1 MISRN
6 ALVSSQFSQD
16 SPIPTV
22 QLIEGNRSNT
32 VQHETP
38 VTQLPLQAPKV
49 THSLCSDVPLGIDL
63 VDQVDVMDTL
73 AAALKPSPAVPLLT
87 PNKLQ
92 KTFFC
97 FKHGDKYKLF
107 TDRKLPPNKFQF
119 LQNERFDTNYFVT
132 LCNLV
137 SAGGLSWPPG
147 TPNHLGA
154 RVQLVH
160 SDLHLDRWRHHLVGY
175 NDIELCQYLEYGFP
189 LGLYEDPPPDLDPVL
204 SNHGS
209 AYSYYPWI
217 DKFVASSLVRKYLAG
232 PFSSQPFNVIHLS
245 PLMTAVKK
253 PDSRRPVFVASFSDN
268 SLNKA
273 TPTDVYLGQQI
284 EYSYPKVE
292 DFRRLVLTCG
302 KGSYMWKRDL
312 SSFFL
317 QVPLD
322 PIDYP
327 KVAFIWRGF
336 LFFFIGLM
344 FGLRNSGLQ
353 GQRVTTAVTWI
364 HQRLGLESVKGALF
378 NSINYSDDIGGVE
391 STMECALM
399 SSNTLSEL
407 LVDLGL
413 KESLDK
419 YHSPSTCMPYLGIE
433 FDSVK
438 LEMRVTPE
446 KIAEIRDDLN
456 LWEKKSTATKKTLQQ
471 LLGKLFWISRCVR
484 FSRPFMGR
492 LLQLLRTMYNLP
504 DNKKVSLDKESKR
517 DITWWSRYLR
527 RFNGVEIMYPDD
539 PLDLTLEQLLDTS
552 AKVNCGDA
560 QPWGGG
566 AYYEDEYWSRSF
578 PTWLRDPGIPIHIKE
593 FFVILVSC
601 WLWGDKWTGCLVY
614 IFCDNDAVC
623 DALEKERPKD
633 EKMQE
638 MLREFLYIVCLKK
651 FTPVVRK
658 ISSKGNEVAD
668 FISRCH
674 DQGSTEKFFRN
685 KNLPLRNFVN
695 VPDNFFSLNS
705 NW

>member
-1 MISRN
+1 MPLARPMAST
-6 ALVSSQFSQD
+6 ASG
-16 SPIPTV
+16 
-22 QLIEGNRSNT
+22 EEAY
-32 VQHETP
+32 HEVITSVTP
-38 VTQLPLQAPKV
+38 AVT
-49 THSLCSDVPLGIDL
+49 
-63 VDQVDVMDTL
+63 
-73 AAALKPSPAVPLLT
+73 LKPSPAVPLLR

-97 FKHGDKYKLF
+97 FQHGKDYRLF
-107 TDRKLPPNKFQF
+107 NDRKLPPSKYQF

-137 SAGGLSWPPG
+137 SAGGPSWPPG

-160 SDLHLDRWRHHLVGY
+160 TDLHLDRWRHHLVGY
-175 NDIELCQYLEYGFP
+175 KDVELCQFLQYGFP
-189 LGLYEDPPPDLDPVL
+189 LGLTEDPPPDLVPVL

-217 DKFVASSLVRKYLAG
+217 DKFVAACLPKKYLSG
-232 PFSSQPFNVIHLS
+232 PFSSQPFSLIHLS

-253 PDSRRPVFVASFSDN
+253 PDSRRPVFDASFSEN
-268 SLNKA
+268 SLNKS
-273 TPTDVYLGQQI
+273 TPSDMYLGQQI

-292 DFRRLVLTCG
+292 DFRRVVLKCG
-302 KGSYMWKRDL
+302 KGAFMWKRDL

-327 KVAFIWRGF
+327 GVAFVWRGF
-336 LFFFIGLM
+336 LFFFVGLM
-344 FGLRNSGLQ
+344 FGLQNSGLQ

-364 HQRLGLESVKGALF
+364 HQRLGLETEKGVMF

-391 STMECALM
+391 STKEYALM
-399 SSNTLSEL
+399 SSNALSEL

-413 KESLDK
+413 EESLDK
-419 YHSPSTCMPYLGIE
+419 YHPPSTCMPYLGIE

-446 KIAEIRDDLN
+446 KIAEVLEDLS
-456 LWEKKSTATKKTLQQ
+456 LWGKKSTATKKTLQQ

-484 FSRPFMGR
+484 FSRPFMAR
-492 LLQLLRTMYNLP
+492 LLHLLRSTYNLS
-504 DNKKVSLDKESKR
+504 DNKKVLLDKESKR
-517 DITWWSRYLR
+517 DIAWWSRYLR
-527 RFNGVEIMYPDD
+527 RFNGVEMIYPDE
-539 PLDLTLEQLLDTS
+539 PMNLTIDQLLETS

-566 AYYEDEYWSRSF
+566 AYFEDEYWSRPF
-578 PTWLRDPGIPIHIKE
+578 PSWLRDPNIPIHLKE

-601 WLWGDKWTGCLVY
+601 WLWSDRWTGCLVY

-623 DALEKERPKD
+623 DTLEKEKPKD

-651 FTPVVRK
+651 FTPVLRK
-658 ISSKGNEVAD
+658 ISSKDNEVAD

-674 DQGSTEKFFRN
+674 DQEKISDFFRN
-685 KNLPLRNFVN
+685 KNLPSRRFVN
-695 VPDNFFSLNS
+695 APDNLFALDS